1 MGKGWTNST
10 KLVTTLNNMEDNA
23 DIKEYADQINKVFL
37 QSDVNEGLKKRK
49 FNIELQ
55 FSGR

>member
-37 QSDVNEGLKKRK
+37 QSDVNEGLKKDLKRL
-49 FNIELQ
+49 NQ
-55 FSGR
+55 